1 VRDGLHIADDHFLPE
16 IVDPASGTP
25 LPPGH
30 QGELVITTVTK
41 HAIPLVRYR
50 TGDITSLNPE
60 PCRCGRTSARM
71 ARVKGRSDDMLII
84 KGVNV
89 YPSELESA
97 LLAIADLEPH
107 YQLVVDRTPT
117 LATLEV
123 RVEPSPALLARIGSG
138 PLDEGNPV
146 VAAMR
151 REVSERVREAI
162 GLSVAVTLV
171 PPRTIPRSEG
181 KAVRVI
187 EINGRSA

>member
-1 VRDGLHIADDHFLPE
+1 
-16 IVDPASGTP
+16 
-25 LPPGH
+25 
-30 QGELVITTVTK
+30 
-41 HAIPLVRYR
+41 
-50 TGDITSLNPE
+50 
-60 PCRCGRTSARM
+60 
-71 ARVKGRSDDMLII
+71 
-84 KGVNV
+84 
-89 YPSELESA
+89 

-138 PLDEGNPV
+138 ALDERNPV
-146 VAAMR
+146 VAAKR
-151 REVSERVREAI
+151 WEVSERVREAI

-171 PPRTIPRSEG
+171 PPRIVPRSDG